1 MKNLRKFSRLS
12 NSLNEMGMNVM
23 GMKTT
28 TSKQFPKS
36 TKSRT
41 NYNKVSLHL
50 ITTIGHDK
58 LKQGHKTCK
67 KI

>member
-1 MKNLRKFSRLS
+1 MKSLRKNSRLS
-12 NSLNEMGMNVM
+12 NSLNEMGMGVM

-41 NYNKVSLHL
+41 NYDNVSLHL
-50 ITTIGHDK
+50 ITTIEHDK
-58 LKQGHKTCK
+58 LTQGHKTCK

>member
-1 MKNLRKFSRLS
+1 
-12 NSLNEMGMNVM
+12 MGVGVM

-50 ITTIGHDK
+50 ITTIEHDK